1 MRQNKSRMSRLFWQ
15 LRQLLQVSAYP
26 TFCSRPWENQ
36 NKKRVGRTIWIW
48 QSSWGWVSE
57 WITLYIRDQ
66 STAFGE
72 KSTLSGEVFHWQW
85 WIAFSP
91 QRLTDGSHQYP
102 IHYDVSTPI
111 KDIANALFQT
121 FPADLN
127 RFKKTKYP
135 KYIQCCVCLNLS
147 IRHASRRQW
156 CSKTNRQMALRY
168 HLLKSRYSERLSNV
182 VFFSYLFSPRNT
194 STSYFCYFSVQK
206 CCPFTLVIASFW
218 TQRTLKKNVF
228 VSCEMIRLWVLY

>member
-1 MRQNKSRMSRLFWQ
+1 MLQKIISIFFVLDVLAIKPLADYYGCTPSNSLPMRQNKSRMSRLFWQ

-111 KDIANALFQT
+111 KGIANALFQT
-121 FPADLN
+121 FPDDFN

-135 KYIQCCVCLNLS
+135 KYIQCWVRLNLS
-147 IRHASRRQW
+147 IRRDWKYRLSVTKSRAKFFLGLNYIKAEFQVLLTSRRQW

-168 HLLKSRYSERLSNV
+168 HLLKSRYS
-182 VFFSYLFSPRNT
+182 
-194 STSYFCYFSVQK
+194 
-206 CCPFTLVIASFW
+206 
-218 TQRTLKKNVF
+218 
-228 VSCEMIRLWVLY
+228 